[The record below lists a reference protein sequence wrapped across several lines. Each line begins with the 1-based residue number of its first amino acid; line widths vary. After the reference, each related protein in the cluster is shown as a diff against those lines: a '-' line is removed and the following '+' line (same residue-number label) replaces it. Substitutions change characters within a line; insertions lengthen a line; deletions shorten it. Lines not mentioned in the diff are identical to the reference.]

1 MVLQS
6 GVPLATARDDPA
18 PTLSSYCAQSM
29 GGPVSPTLTERR
41 AALAVVIKRI
51 DLLIHPL

>member
-1 MVLQS
+1 MVLQL